1 VYNAVRYVNKLHQN
15 IGLEHW
21 KRELREFNLAV

>member
-1 VYNAVRYVNKLHQN
+1 VSTNFAKTL

-21 KRELREFNLAV
+21 KRELREFNVAVLRHK